1 MAPMTKR
8 SSGPLKLWL
17 LSWATKPEDV
27 EFDFFRRVVVAAPD
41 AEAARRIH
49 PVEDPGR
56 MDAEGW
62 VSDIEGQWAE
72 APDEVSVMLLGEAA
86 GGVDVGV
93 ICVEFVSGG

>member
-1 MAPMTKR
+1 MAKHPT
-8 SSGPLKLWL
+8 GPLKLWL
-17 LSWATKPEDV
+17 LSWGTRPEDV

-72 APDEVSVMLLGEAA
+72 TPEEVSAMLLGEAA
-86 GGVDVGV
+86 GGVDAGV
-93 ICVEFVSGG
+93 ICAEFVSAG